1 MFEKENENHET
12 EIDMSDDG
20 LDSEEVIEVLPESPI
35 EKHLEE
41 ECERSKDLF
50 ERLQRLQAEFDNYRK
65 RMDARFSEAT
75 KFASE
80 GILLKILDVYD
91 NLNRALEI
99 DFNANPNGAK
109 EGIQA
114 IHQHLNKVL
123 TYEGVKPIE
132 SVGMPFD
139 PYYQH
144 AVGTQNDLKKPDGIV
159 AEEYQ
164 VGYMLKEKVLRPA
177 IVCVNRHE
185 APKNNAV
192 DEKEKKTEQD
202 SEL

>member
-1 MFEKENENHET
+1 MFEKENENHKT

-20 LDSEEVIEVLPESPI
+20 LDSEEIIELTPESPI
-35 EKHLEE
+35 EKHLQE
-41 ECERSKDLF
+41 ECQRSKDLF
-50 ERLQRLQAEFDNYRK
+50 DRLQRLQAEFDNYRK
-65 RMDARFSEAT
+65 RMDTQFVDST
-75 KFASE
+75 KYASE

-99 DFNANPNGAK
+99 DFSVNPIGAK
-109 EGIQA
+109 EGIQ
-114 IHQHLNKVL
+114 
-123 TYEGVKPIE
+123 E
-132 SVGMPFD
+132 SVGKQFD

-144 AVGTQNDLKKPDGIV
+144 AVGTQNDSNLPDGAI

-185 APKNNAV
+185 APNDNAV
-192 DEKEKKTEQD
+192 DDKKTMTE
-202 SEL
+202 

>member
-1 MFEKENENHET
+1 MFEKENENHKT

-20 LDSEEVIEVLPESPI
+20 LDSEEIIELTPESPI
-35 EKHLEE
+35 EKHLQE
-41 ECERSKDLF
+41 ECQRSKDLF
-50 ERLQRLQAEFDNYRK
+50 DRLQRLQAEFDNYRK
-65 RMDARFSEAT
+65 RMDTQFVDST
-75 KFASE
+75 KYASE

-99 DFNANPNGAK
+99 DFSVNPIGAK

-114 IHQHLNKVL
+114 IRQQMNKIL
-123 TYEGVKPIE
+123 TIEGVRPIE
-132 SVGMPFD
+132 SVGKQFD

-144 AVGTQNDLKKPDGIV
+144 AVGTQNDSNLPDGAI

-185 APKNNAV
+185 APNDNAV
-192 DEKEKKTEQD
+192 DDKKTITE
-202 SEL
+202 